1 MKPIVSVIVPVY
13 NAEHF
18 IKRCVDSILQQRF
31 TEIELI
37 LVDDGSKDQS
47 GQICDEYAMQD
58 LRVKVIHQRNK
69 GAGAARN
76 AGIRTAKGEYLAFC
90 DSDDTVSEM
99 WLERLVLLADA
110 ETLPVGGYCLAK
122 DCLGKKI
129 DLKLQAEKKMSSNV
143 YYEFNKVGIAG
154 FLWNALYRKDIIVQ
168 NNLWIREHRESGDY
182 NEDLLF
188 TLNYVPYIKNI
199 VYTGYADYLYDVRE
213 DSLSHSYQKYYF
225 EKYEE
230 KYRLWSGFIRENDT
244 ESEEMQKDLST
255 RYLFHFLTAI
265 QMEAERGNF
274 RGFKNIIQ
282 SEDVQTCLALADAQN
297 ENPFIIKQIKNKKIF
312 TLWIFYLLRKLKRG

>member
-13 NAEHF
+13 NAERF
-18 IKRCVDSILQQRF
+18 IKRCVESILGQKF
-31 TEIELI
+31 TEFELL

-47 GQICDEYAMQD
+47 GRICDEYAIQD
-58 LRVKVIHQRNK
+58 SRVKVIHQCNK

-76 AGIRTAKGEYLAFC
+76 AGIRNAKGEYLAFC
-90 DSDDTVSEM
+90 DSDDFVSDR
-99 WLERLVLLADA
+99 WLSRMYNLASKDA
-110 ETLPVGGYCLAK
+110 LPLGAYCSK
-122 DCLGKKI
+122 IEQLGQPKQLGI
-129 DLKLQAEKKMSSNV
+129 ESEKRVFVSN
-143 YYEFNKVGIAG
+143 YYMYNKVGIAG
-154 FLWNALYRKDIIVQ
+154 FLCNALYRKDIILQ
-168 NNLWIREHRESGDY
+168 NNLWIREHRENGDY

-188 TLNYVPYIKNI
+188 TLNYVPYINNI

-282 SEDVQTCLALADAQN
+282 SEDVQTCLTLADAQN
-297 ENPFIIKQIKNKKIF
+297 ENPFIMNQIKSKKIF